1 MTPTKYI
8 MSFTAG
14 ALLYHESVKLAELY
28 SSCRQWDEVKRMA
41 ITENVIQA
49 RAISTL
55 QRITSEIIAR
65 LKNLSLQEITFI
77 TTSGYTEQKYVLW
90 LAVCRRYKFI
100 ADFVVDI
107 VYNNFVS
114 LKTTV
119 TYDDYNAFFNNKA
132 EWHSEVDAVTTSTRQ
147 KLRNTLFQMLREAGL
162 LDKKNTIIPLLPSP
176 AFQSVLSAMA
186 ERERLFFPLSEL
198 ARKAK

>member
-1 MTPTKYI
+1 MTPIKYN

-28 SSCRQWDEVKRMA
+28 YFYRQWDEVKRIA

-49 RAISTL
+49 RATSTL
-55 QRITSEIIAR
+55 KRITSEIIAR
-65 LKNLSLQEITFI
+65 LKNLSLQEINFI
-77 TTSGYTEQKYVLW
+77 SISSYTERKYVLW
-90 LAVCRRYKFI
+90 LAVCRRYTFI

-107 VYNNFVS
+107 VYNNFFS

-119 TYDDYNAFFNNKA
+119 TYDDYNVFFNSKA
-132 EWHSEVDAVTTSTRQ
+132 EWHSEVDAVTPSTRQ
-147 KLRNTLFQMLREAGL
+147 KLRQTLFQMLREVGI

-176 AFQSVLSAMA
+176 TFQSVLSAMA

>member
-1 MTPTKYI
+1 MTSIKYN

-14 ALLYHESVKLAELY
+14 ALLCHESVKLAELY
-28 SSCRQWDEVKRMA
+28 SSYRQWDEVKRIA
-41 ITENVIQA
+41 TTENVIQA
-49 RAISTL
+49 RATSTL
-55 QRITSEIIAR
+55 KRITREIIAR
-65 LKNLSLQEITFI
+65 LKNLSLQEINFI
-77 TTSGYTEQKYVLW
+77 SISSYTERKYILW
-90 LAVCRRYKFI
+90 LAVCRRYNFI

-107 VYNNFVS
+107 VYNNFSS

-119 TYDDYNAFFNNKA
+119 TYDDYNVFFNSKA
-132 EWHSEVDAVTTSTRQ
+132 EWHSEVDAVTPSTRQ
-147 KLRNTLFQMLREAGL
+147 KLRQTLFQMLREVGI

-176 AFQSVLSAMA
+176 AFQSVLSAIT

>member
-1 MTPTKYI
+1 MTPIRYI

-28 SSCRQWDEVKRMA
+28 SSYRQWDEVKRIA

-49 RAISTL
+49 RATSTL

-65 LKNLSLQEITFI
+65 LKNLSLQEINFI
-77 TTSGYTEQKYVLW
+77 SISSYTERKYVLW
-90 LAVCRRYKFI
+90 LAVCRRYTFI

-107 VYNNFVS
+107 VYNNFFS

-132 EWHSEVDAVTTSTRQ
+132 EWHSEVDAVTPSTRQ
-147 KLRNTLFQMLREAGL
+147 KLQQTLFQMLREVGI
-162 LDKKNTIIPLLPSP
+162 LDKKNTIIPLFPSP
-176 AFQSVLSAMA
+176 AFQSVLSVMT

-198 ARKAK
+198 ARNTK